1 VVENYPFGGTDFLF
15 FAKGFLFG
23 TGPKSDASGSLF
35 HVEHLPSHRL
45 PSLIFTLT
53 LTLALALTL
62 ALFHV
67 EQFLAQKPESQLAIL
82 PWV

>member
-1 VVENYPFGGTDFLF
+1 VVENYPFGGADFLF

-35 HVEHLPSHRL
+35 HVEHSPSHRL
-45 PSLIFTLT
+45 PGLT
-53 LTLALALTL
+53 FTLALTLTL

-67 EQFLAQKPESQLAIL
+67 EQFLVQKPESQIAIL